1 MNAIVIPQR
10 RKCKFEVELNGIVY
24 NLGVTMQGYA
34 RRKAHHMVRNFI
46 LNQWREK
53 FKNVE
58 VTAYLKADGQE
69 FGSIYG
75 IHRNRDVKI
84 IHL

>member
-1 MNAIVIPQR
+1 
-10 RKCKFEVELNGIVY
+10 
-24 NLGVTMQGYA
+24 
-34 RRKAHHMVRNFI
+34 MVRNFI